1 MTGQLGKNGLGTF
14 WSGAPLTALDRACV
28 RSFIEAGYDVT
39 LYSYEPIGNL
49 PDGLKT
55 ADASVIIDQS
65 LIGRVLYNGK
75 PDLAHFSDLF
85 RYEMIRQTGKTWV
98 DMDLVHLGSAPFPAY
113 ENILVREA
121 HGPLN
126 GAILSI
132 HDPEL
137 LTIVQQEV
145 ETKLDRDLKW
155 GETGP
160 SLLREC
166 VKKSPQ
172 DIDVYESRYFYPL
185 HHDEI
190 WRVVLP
196 EQYDHCVELC
206 TGAVTI
212 HLFNNILCRMGYW
225 KDVGPPEG
233 SFLHSAFAKAGVL
246 DEFSQ
251 FYPEKV
257 MRAVVENFCMRQ
269 NGKDLGIG
277 SIVRETLPSLGR
289 SYRHWRA

>member
-1 MTGQLGKNGLGTF
+1 MGQLDKNGFGTF

-28 RSFIEAGYDVT
+28 RSFIDAGHDVT

-49 PDGLKT
+49 PDGLHT
-55 ADASVIIDQS
+55 SDAGAILDQS
-65 LIGRVLYNGK
+65 QIEHVRYGGK

-85 RYEMIRQTGKTWV
+85 RYEMIRKTGKTWI
-98 DMDLVHLGSAPFPAY
+98 DMDLVKLGNVPLPVY
-113 ENILVREA
+113 DNILVKEV

-132 HDPEL
+132 TDEEL
-137 LTIVQQEV
+137 LSFVQREAT
-145 ETKLDRDLKW
+145 TKLDRDLKW

-160 SLLREC
+160 SLLRNC
-166 VKKSPQ
+166 VKRSPRA
-172 DIDVYESRYFYPL
+172 IDVYDSQYFYPL
-185 HHDEI
+185 HHDDI
-190 WRVVLP
+190 WRVLLP
-196 EQYDHCVELC
+196 SQYDYCVEQCSRAATL
-206 TGAVTI
+206 

-225 KDVGPPEG
+225 KEIGPPEG
-233 SFLHSAFAKAGVL
+233 SYLHTVFDKAGVL
-246 DEFSQ
+246 DEFAQ

-257 MRAVVENFCMRQ
+257 MLAVVENFCMRQ

-277 SIVRETLPSLGR
+277 SIIRETLPSMRR